1 MIFIVILSIILIWL
15 HVSSLRFIIKSNAE
29 HTVIQEAEKLE
40 ENVPEEEREFSLRSG
55 PGLISLTIV
64 IFLNLIEIGYFIIC
78 VYLFNSL
85 IVIIGSSILAG
96 YTFYSLVKFL
106 HNMKRFY
113 SKPSEYLKERMS
125 GVENILSFIMT
136 SLEIL
141 FCIYILFIAIMNYGL
156 FGLF

>member
-1 MIFIVILSIILIWL
+1 
-15 HVSSLRFIIKSNAE
+15 
-29 HTVIQEAEKLE
+29 
-40 ENVPEEEREFSLRSG
+40 
-55 PGLISLTIV
+55 
-64 IFLNLIEIGYFIIC
+64 
-78 VYLFNSL
+78 L

-106 HNMKRFY
+106 PNMKRFY